1 MADNPGHLYHI
12 HNDCVHICHV
22 PVCVLTRC
30 MRVPLESSFY
40 CTNKMIIITTYVVEE
55 SSVVVR
61 PSHAGELDSLQDI
74 GKIASSRRLLEL
86 KPNMTTAYQMN
97 VKSGVFTC
105 DLDRVVSQQ
114 YNDIKIMKLLQ
125 YFMEL

>member
-1 MADNPGHLYHI
+1 MYEGPTGKQATPPCI
-12 HNDCVHICHV
+12 
-22 PVCVLTRC
+22 
-30 MRVPLESSFY
+30 
-40 CTNKMIIITTYVVEE
+40 NKMIIITTYVVEE
-55 SSVVVR
+55 SPVVVR

-86 KPNMTTAYQMN
+86 KPIMTTAYQMN
-97 VKSGVFTC
+97 VKSGVFKRFYV